1 MTIKEWAERL
11 NGIEYPANE
20 LEEHNEEMK
29 KDGIIVAYGASD
41 DLLEFQGVIND
52 ETGAYEGT
60 EIRIASRGKGT
71 AFIFDEEEN
80 NGSKEF
86 NRKEI
91 SAMQKIKAIWFP
103 KDDDGKVFA
112 SWFVETVISHEK
124 FDIMEDGELF
134 CRGIVFHVDDV
145 KAVR

>member
-1 MTIKEWAERL
+1 MTVKEWAEML

-20 LEEHNEEMK
+20 LNEFNKDMK
-29 KDGIIVAYGASD
+29 KDGIIIVNGASD
-41 DLLEFQGVIND
+41 DLLEFRGIIND
-52 ETGAYEGT
+52 EAGAYEGT

-80 NGSKEF
+80 TDSAEF

-91 SAMQKIKAIWFP
+91 SAMQKIKAIWAP
-103 KDDDGKVFA
+103 VDDDGKVFA
-112 SWFVETVISHEK
+112 SWLIETEISHEN

-134 CRGIVFHVDDV
+134 CRGAVFHVDDV
-145 KAVR
+145 NAVR